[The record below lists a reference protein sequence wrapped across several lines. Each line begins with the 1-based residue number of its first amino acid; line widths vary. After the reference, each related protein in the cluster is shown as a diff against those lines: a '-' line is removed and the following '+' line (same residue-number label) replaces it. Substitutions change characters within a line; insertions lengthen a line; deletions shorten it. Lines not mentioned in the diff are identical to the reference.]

1 MCQTSYRKS
10 FGLRPKHLSRG
21 LTNKGLRFDYV
32 GSLNGRRTANRMVCL
47 ELVKMYNE
55 TSMVIPEPA
64 LIKVERPGRYGSVPG
79 LDDSELAEPDEL
91 EKQVFMEQWG
101 PILALPVKG
110 RVNSIQPVIDES
122 GGVDWGAFGTVD
134 FDSYRPEFDK
144 ARYKADRLKER
155 LDDIFITLAI
165 VRERLPAKA
174 VYLVLKYLQ
183 KGILQREHIVNDDM
197 LAVVDLFMRTRR
209 LQKEI
214 TELREASRRREE
226 RKLKVWL
233 DS

>member
-1 MCQTSYRKS
+1 M
-10 FGLRPKHLSRG
+10 GLRY
-21 LTNKGLRFDYV
+21 NYV
-32 GSLNGRRTANRMVCL
+32 GSLHGRRTDDRVVCP

-55 TSMVIPEPA
+55 TAMVVPEPV
-64 LIKVERPGRYGSVPG
+64 LIKVERPDGYGSVPG
-79 LDDSELAEPDEL
+79 LDDSELADPDEL
-91 EKQVFMEQWG
+91 QRQVFREQWG
-101 PILALPVKG
+101 PVLALPVKG

-174 VYLVLKYLQ
+174 MYLVLKYLR

-197 LAVVDLFMRTRR
+197 LAVVDLFMRTSR
-209 LQKEI
+209 LQEQI
-214 TELREASRRREE
+214 TELREASRRRKG
-226 RKLKVWL
+226 RKVKAWL
-233 DS
+233 ES

>member
-1 MCQTSYRKS
+1 
-10 FGLRPKHLSRG
+10 
-21 LTNKGLRFDYV
+21 
-32 GSLNGRRTANRMVCL
+32 
-47 ELVKMYNE
+47 MYNE
-55 TSMVIPEPA
+55 TDMVVPEPV
-64 LIKVERPGRYGSVPG
+64 LIKVERPDRYGSVPG
-79 LDDSELAEPDEL
+79 LDDSELADPDEL
-91 EKQVFMEQWG
+91 QRQVFMEQWG
-101 PILALPVKG
+101 PVLALPARG

-134 FDSYRPEFDK
+134 FDRYRPEFDK

-183 KGILQREHIVNDDM
+183 KGILQREHIVDDDM
-197 LAVVDLFMRTRR
+197 HAVADLFMRTRR
-209 LQKEI
+209 LQEQI
-214 TELREASRRREE
+214 TELREASRMRKE
-226 RKLKVWL
+226 RKLKAWL

>member
-1 MCQTSYRKS
+1 M
-10 FGLRPKHLSRG
+10 
-21 LTNKGLRFDYV
+21 GLRFGYV
-32 GSLNGRRTANRMVCL
+32 GSLHGRRTANIVVCL

-55 TSMVIPEPA
+55 TGMVIPEPT
-64 LIKVERPGRYGSVPG
+64 LVKVERPDRYGSVSG
-79 LDDSELAEPDEL
+79 LDDGELADPDEL
-91 EKQVFMEQWG
+91 QRQVFREQWG
-101 PILALPVKG
+101 PVLALPVKG

-174 VYLVLKYLQ
+174 MYLVLKYLR

-197 LAVVDLFMRTRR
+197 LAVVDLFMRTSR
-209 LQKEI
+209 LQEQI
-214 TELREASRRREE
+214 TELREASRRR
-226 RKLKVWL
+226 KGA
-233 DS
+233 